1 MLPKTLT
8 KKELSTLLDMSNK
21 RITELEKEKI
31 ITKNSAGSYDLSNIT
46 DFVLYERY
54 KIPEVVRLAELASF
68 LDLTERRI
76 QQLTED
82 EVIIRVRKGE
92 YEFIPSVKNYIESQ
106 SKIFGEI
113 ETEDGVKVVDLKEE
127 KTKEE
132 IILLKKRSE
141 EKEIKLRKMKGEI
154 YEAADVEKVWSR
166 LIEVFKAKLLNIPA
180 ELASKL
186 AGEED
191 SGVIEEE
198 IEERITGALLELMN
212 IDPEEYK
219 NKDLIELDEDE
230 GENNENSEISK

>member
-8 KKELSTLLDMSNK
+8 KKELTTLLDMSNK
-21 RITELEKEKI
+21 RIMELEKEKI
-31 ITKNSAGSYDLSNIT
+31 ITKNSTGSYDLSNIT

-113 ETEDGVKVVDLKEE
+113 ETEDGIKVVDLKEE
-127 KTKEE
+127 KTKHWK
-132 IILLKKRSE
+132 IW
-141 EKEIKLRKMKGEI
+141 
-154 YEAADVEKVWSR
+154 V
-166 LIEVFKAKLLNIPA
+166 
-180 ELASKL
+180 
-186 AGEED
+186 
-191 SGVIEEE
+191 
-198 IEERITGALLELMN
+198 
-212 IDPEEYK
+212 
-219 NKDLIELDEDE
+219 
-230 GENNENSEISK
+230 NEPNYRYAV